1 MLKNLLWLAKLKP
14 LPVVRKRRWI
24 CVHSFLNRLLH
35 SKWWRVKGLCW
46 LGWNRLNIQPL
57 QIAQK
62 INASVPHCF
71 KFWAGSPERIRS
83 CRVER
88 RRILRSCWVH
98 PRLACCFWAPFFLAL
113 LLTRYVVWA
122 ARYLATQQV
131 AVLQVLAQVQM
142 KPRWQNSAVEMQMA
156 LSPKSCPTAARETTT
171 FSVASMPTIL
181 WIVWKRTLVS
191 LLTVALVLWL
201 PQDMVQT
208 TANGPAC
215 GVPGVARAAWTVLGT
230 RMQSHSNVQEWKF
243 PRQLFAGELFVS
255 QFASNACTGLLTE
268 LACLKSFVA
277 GKAQAIASCS
287 KAQINLYGFVQAW
300 KSTFE
305 HSLRLSRA
313 KWRATPGNR

>member
-1 MLKNLLWLAKLKP
+1 MKGFAEGGSYLLVGCPYCICYTSKDAFSTCFSLVSFSWLTRENP
-14 LPVVRKRRWI
+14 QPDR
-24 CVHSFLNRLLH
+24 SFFL
-35 SKWWRVKGLCW
+35 
-46 LGWNRLNIQPL
+46 
-57 QIAQK
+57 
-62 INASVPHCF
+62 

-122 ARYLATQQV
+122 ARYLATQHV

-156 LSPKSCPTAARETTT
+156 LSPKSCPTAASETTT

-215 GVPGVARAAWTVLGT
+215 GVPGAAKAAWTVLGR
-230 RMQSHSNVQEWKF
+230 RMKSHSNVQEWKF

-277 GKAQAIASCS
+277 GKAQAIAGCS
-287 KAQINLYGFVQAW
+287 KAQMNLCPFVPESFVAQQMMES
-300 KSTFE
+300 KRPLLIGLESFE
-305 HSLRLSRA
+305 HSASSNRA
-313 KWRATPGNR
+313 KDKCKCAPLF